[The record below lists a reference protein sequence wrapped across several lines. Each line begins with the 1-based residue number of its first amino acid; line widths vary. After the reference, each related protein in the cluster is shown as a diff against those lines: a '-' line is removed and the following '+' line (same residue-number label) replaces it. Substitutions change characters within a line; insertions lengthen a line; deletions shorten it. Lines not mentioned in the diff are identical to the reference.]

1 MRGGQVSTS
10 TVFGIRHT
18 ADIEAD
24 DADWLIDS
32 VSLAN
37 AEAAKTG
44 EVFLF
49 DTIDVAQRVLNGHK
63 CWDMYGWVVPLE
75 KLPEIEPL
83 WLADDDASIG
93 GYYVSVGFEEGAHAP
108 VVNIDR
114 G

>member
-1 MRGGQVSTS
+1 MGTS
-10 TVFGIRHT
+10 TVFGIRHA
-18 ADIEAD
+18 ADTEAN

-32 VSLAN
+32 VNLIN
-37 AEAAKTG
+37 AEATKTG

-63 CWDMYGWVVPLE
+63 CWDMYGWVAPLE
-75 KLPEIEPL
+75 KLPEVEPL
-83 WLADDDASIG
+83 WLADDDALID
-93 GYYVSVGFEEGAHAP
+93 GYYVFVGFEEGVDTP